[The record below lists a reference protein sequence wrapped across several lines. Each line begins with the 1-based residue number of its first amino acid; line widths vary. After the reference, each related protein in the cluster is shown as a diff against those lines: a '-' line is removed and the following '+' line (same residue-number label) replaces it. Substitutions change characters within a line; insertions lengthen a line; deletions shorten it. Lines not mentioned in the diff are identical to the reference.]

1 MSGHKIDLERL
12 ALAQSLYESSWLPV
26 LSIEKKTGVSARSI
40 QRRAQREDWSR
51 PSIHHRKHF
60 ADRLWQN
67 ADHWLSVLES
77 QSPDHIVT
85 ASLRDLSALTKVLR
99 DLVDY
104 ETAEQAANARAPET
118 DPNRARDQLRQ
129 RLQILDQATGAAM
142 TACQNPPKPPMPWV
156 PSHRTSP

>member
-1 MSGHKIDLERL
+1 MTGRKIDLERL

-26 LSIEKKTGVSARSI
+26 LSIEKKSGVSARSI
-40 QRRAQREDWSR
+40 QRRAQGEGWTR

-67 ADHWLSVLES
+67 ADHWLTILES

-85 ASLRDLSALTKVLR
+85 NSLRDLSALTKVLR

-104 ETAEQAANARAPET
+104 ETAEQAAHASTAEP
-118 DPNRARDQLRQ
+118 DPHRTRDQLRQ
-129 RLQILDQATGAAM
+129 RLQSLDQGAGSPLP
-142 TACQNPPKPPMPWV
+142 TCQNPPKPPMP
-156 PSHRTSP
+156 